1 MLRHPVS
8 SSRIL
13 NVGWENNI
21 MEVQFH
27 NGAIYQYYGVTES
40 EYIAFLA
47 SPSLGSELSRLD
59 KIHSYK
65 RV

>member
-1 MLRHPVS
+1 
-8 SSRIL
+8 
-13 NVGWENNI
+13 

-47 SPSLGSELSRLD
+47 SPSLGSELSHLD